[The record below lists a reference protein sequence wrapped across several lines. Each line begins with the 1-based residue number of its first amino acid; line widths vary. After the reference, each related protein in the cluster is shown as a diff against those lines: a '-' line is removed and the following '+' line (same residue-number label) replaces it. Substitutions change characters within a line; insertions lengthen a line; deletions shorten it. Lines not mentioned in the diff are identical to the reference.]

1 MMRLHRAGTPYLA
14 WTALLAAG
22 SHIFGYPWLA
32 GVFLALMLG
41 FAAFF
46 RHPERNSA
54 GPPQVV
60 VAPADGRVVE
70 VGECP
75 EWAKSKGLAQSLAIF
90 MSPANVHVNR
100 APMNGTVVEAFWRKG
115 KKWPAYR
122 PKASELNEHAFV
134 LLDTAYGPVAYR
146 QIAGALARR
155 VVCEVVPGMRLERG
169 QPVGIIKF
177 SSRVEV
183 YLPAQARILVKVGDR
198 TRAGETPVATFGEGE
213 NP

>member
-1 MMRLHRAGTPYLA
+1 MMRLHRAGIPYLA

-22 SHIFGYPWLA
+22 SFLFGYPWLA
-32 GVFLALMLG
+32 AVFLVLAVS

-46 RHPERNSA
+46 RHPERHSES
-54 GPPQVV
+54 PPEVV

-100 APMNGTVVEAFWRKG
+100 APISGTVVEAFWRKG
-115 KKWPAYR
+115 KKWPAFR

-155 VVCEVVPGMRLERG
+155 VVCEVLPGMHLQRG

-177 SSRVEV
+177 SSRVEL
-183 YLPAQARILVKVGDR
+183 YLPPRARILVQVGDR
-198 TRAGETPVATFGEGE
+198 TRAGETPVASFGEGE
-213 NP
+213 TQ